1 MDLNG
6 SAAGATCVKRFD
18 VFIVVSFKMK
28 LFDRTWFLCIHFLFF
43 FPHRHDSLRSVWRQ
57 LTSCVPINGH
67 HIWAVQW
74 GCDSTCRGSI
84 GGSRPRQPGEW
95 EKDWRRNRHQSVS
108 CSAWWGGWG
117 IKPED
122 APGVYVCVCVS
133 MHIWLYTMNMQWWEA
148 MGRKDLKSLCVYV
161 GVS

>member
-43 FPHRHDSLRSVWRQ
+43 FPTSPRQSSVGVKTADELHSHKW
-57 LTSCVPINGH
+57 TPHMSSS
-67 HIWAVQW
+67 W
-74 GCDSTCRGSI
+74 GCDSTCWGSI

-122 APGVYVCVCVS
+122 APGVCMCVCVS